1 MAKSMKVVESK
12 KAAMKKMVKSQS
24 LKGVPKS
31 AAMKKSGKHCA
42 AENVPLTKGAK
53 AVNTKQ
59 GKKCDGSTLEKG
71 KLKQLGSLSLQE
83 RVERACETAETPE
96 AAASRLRD
104 TMTKGDKSNVWS
116 QHQNYLR
123 THPEE
128 KEEYDQMSNLEKGR
142 CQSLWLVQ
150 KTAPKFINF
159 EMSLK
164 GGDRVEKGDTWKSEK
179 QMLDIFGPQEL
190 ERHIF
195 SGRVLWREDPLTKDV
210 WQYKDQ
216 GDIVRTISVKR
227 DKIVKKT
234 TRVCC

>member
-24 LKGVPKS
+24 LKKEVPKS

-53 AVNTKQ
+53 AVKTKQ
-59 GKKCDGSTLEKG
+59 GKKSDGFTLEKG

-142 CQSLWLVQ
+142 CQSL
-150 KTAPKFINF
+150 
-159 EMSLK
+159 
-164 GGDRVEKGDTWKSEK
+164 
-179 QMLDIFGPQEL
+179 
-190 ERHIF
+190 
-195 SGRVLWREDPLTKDV
+195 
-210 WQYKDQ
+210 
-216 GDIVRTISVKR
+216 
-227 DKIVKKT
+227 
-234 TRVCC
+234 